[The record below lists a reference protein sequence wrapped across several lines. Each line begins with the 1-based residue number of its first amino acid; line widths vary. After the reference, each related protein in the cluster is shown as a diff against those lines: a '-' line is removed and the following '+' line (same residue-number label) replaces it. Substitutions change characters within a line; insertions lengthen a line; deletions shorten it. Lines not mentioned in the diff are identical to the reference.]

1 MDILRSH
8 QDGTTIG
15 RIDVRDDNWTTPL
28 PGARVRGD
36 VPLTHRLLAEAAV
49 LVSGRLAAACDLTAA
64 YLWSVALPSGFG
76 IDIDAQACAVAT
88 SRDGSRHRSAG
99 LRGRRLELPPEHLTL
114 LGGVTITVP
123 ARTWIDCA
131 PLVSYTDLV
140 AMGDVILRSGLA
152 SRSELSDLVS
162 WGRGRRGIRA
172 ARRALPILDP
182 GAESPPESWVRAL
195 LIDDG
200 IPRPVCNLEVSVGGW
215 TFRLDIAWDDRMVA
229 VEYDGEEH
237 HGPDRAAHD
246 SWRRELLRQAGWTI
260 VVVRKSDFADFGAV
274 VATVRNALRA

>member
-8 QDGTTIG
+8 QDGTTVG
-15 RIDVRDDNWTTPL
+15 RIGVRADNWTTPL

-49 LVSGRLAAACDLTAA
+49 TISDRLAVTCDLTAA

-76 IDIDAQACAVAT
+76 IEVDAQACALAT
-88 SRDGSRHRSAG
+88 SRGGSRHRSQG
-99 LRGRRLELPPEHLTL
+99 LRGRRLELPPEHVTV
-114 LGGVTITVP
+114 LGGITITVP

-152 SRSELSDLVS
+152 SLAELSEMVS

-172 ARRALPILDP
+172 ARKALLVLDP

-195 LIDDG
+195 LMDDG
-200 IPRPVCNLEVSVGGW
+200 IPRPMCNLEVSVDGW
-215 TFRLDIAWDDRMVA
+215 TFRLDLTWPDRKVA

-237 HGPDRAAHD
+237 HGPDQADHD
-246 SWRRELLRQAGWTI
+246 RWRRALLRQAGWTI
-260 VVVRKSDFADFGAV
+260 IVVRKTDFADFGSV
-274 VATVRNALRA
+274 VAAVRNALRA